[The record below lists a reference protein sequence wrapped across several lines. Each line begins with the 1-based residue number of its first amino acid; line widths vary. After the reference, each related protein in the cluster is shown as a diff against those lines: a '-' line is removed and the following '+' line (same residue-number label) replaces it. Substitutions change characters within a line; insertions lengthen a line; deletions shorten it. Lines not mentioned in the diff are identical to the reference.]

1 MLTLLFIL
9 LGTGSTLFLSNRT
22 GITMENSHTAAK
34 EQNMVRVVRANR
46 NIQAGEI
53 ADALKFEIAQVPT
66 DIVPPGAVGSLQ
78 QLQNKRVSV
87 EIRNKEFLLQSDLV
101 ESGDWYEVGDRLIE
115 HTFQEGAIPLTVAV
129 GSIVDIKLFRVKEM
143 DSVVITKA
151 VVIGKSNQ
159 TLSFYLNE
167 TEQENIKEASTEG
180 QLFLVQYL
188 DKSQE
193 ASAVTYLP
201 QYSQENK
208 ALGIKAASKFGD
220 TNMSGG
226 E

>member
-1 MLTLLFIL
+1 
-9 LGTGSTLFLSNRT
+9 
-22 GITMENSHTAAK
+22 
-34 EQNMVRVVRANR
+34 
-46 NIQAGEI
+46 
-53 ADALKFEIAQVPT
+53 
-66 DIVPPGAVGSLQ
+66 
-78 QLQNKRVSV
+78 
-87 EIRNKEFLLQSDLV
+87 
-101 ESGDWYEVGDRLIE
+101 
-115 HTFQEGAIPLTVAV
+115 
-129 GSIVDIKLFRVKEM
+129 
-143 DSVVITKA
+143 VITKA

-201 QYSQENK
+201 QYSHENK